1 MLIALRLTK
10 ARRMQ
15 DVTKWQKWYNNQNEA
30 TKVWLDARAAE
41 DTKFALVMAAPALVL
56 GIVIGLLFGIGI

>member
-1 MLIALRLTK
+1 
-10 ARRMQ
+10 MQ

-56 GIVIGLLFGIGI
+56 GIVIGLLFGISI